1 MSEIKYKSMDDGDI
15 RHYLGKNARII
26 TYNELAQFKTIEKL
40 LPKHGSFFVL
50 LYPVTSETNG
60 HWVCL
65 TRYDKT
71 IEYFDSYGEK
81 PDSPFK
87 WPTSN
92 FKDNPRYLS
101 ELLKKTKLHIVYNS
115 IDFQSKRDEMIS
127 TCGCYAVFRIL
138 TLIEFNA
145 DLGKNNLLLQT
156 LKQSNPEFSYDD
168 IVVNYIDKR

>member
-1 MSEIKYKSMDDGDI
+1 MNLKYESLDDSDI
-15 RHYLGKNARII
+15 RYYLPDAKIL
-26 TYNELAQFKTIEKL
+26 TYKELSKIKTIEQL
-40 LPKHGSFFVL
+40 LPKHKSYFVL
-50 LYPVTSETNG
+50 LYPVTSEMNG
-60 HWVCL
+60 HWTCL

-81 PDSPFK
+81 PDTPFK

-115 IDFQSKRDEMIS
+115 IDFQSKRDQMIS
-127 TCGCYAVFRIL
+127 TCGAYCGFRIL

>member
-1 MSEIKYKSMDDGDI
+1 MTVIFDFI
-15 RHYLGKNARII
+15 YLAKIL
-26 TYNELAQFKTIEKL
+26 TYNELAKVKTIEQP
-40 LPKHGSFFVL
+40 LPKHKSYFVL

-71 IEYFDSYGEK
+71 IEYFDSYGET
-81 PDSPFK
+81 PDIPFK
-87 WPTSN
+87 WSTSN
-92 FKDNPRYLS
+92 YKNNPRYLS

-145 DLGKNNLLLQT
+145 DLGKNNLLLKT
-156 LKQSNPEFSYDD
+156 LKESNEDLSYDD

>member
-1 MSEIKYKSMDDGDI
+1 MSLKYESLDDGDI
-15 RHYLGKNARII
+15 RYYLPDAKIL
-26 TYNELAQFKTIEKL
+26 TYKELSKIKTIEQL
-40 LPKHGSFFVL
+40 LPKHKSYFVL

-71 IEYFDSYGEK
+71 IEYFDSYGEI

-92 FKDNPRYLS
+92 YKDNPRYLS

-127 TCGCYAVFRIL
+127 TCGAYVVFRIL